1 MSVIPSRTERLLI
14 VITKIVLDRP
24 ALLLPH
30 TSPRPADTEQSFQS
44 RPLLFLQGGAG
55 LDVMVSHN
63 QTDVAPGHNTLNTY
77 GVFGIRMM
85 QHFLDYINIKKEQN
99 VGSKCGWKRN
109 SNLNFFYERKFG
121 RNR

>member
-63 QTDVAPGHNTLNTY
+63 QTDVAPGHNALNTY
-77 GVFGIRMM
+77 NNMECRLQIHDTV
-85 QHFLDYINIKKEQN
+85 
-99 VGSKCGWKRN
+99 
-109 SNLNFFYERKFG
+109 
-121 RNR
+121 